1 MFYCD
6 GKIITEHGG
15 NKPTTL
21 PTLYIILVDI
31 SIISLSSLCNYHYA
45 HTCRVPVWRK
55 RPLGVEGISTSG
67 IFFGV
72 SYVMTSWHGQL
83 FCITAVLR
91 VESNHERPVMQSL
104 CVCHVGSLNKR
115 MNKRWLWFQTP
126 WRSCDVAVII
136 CQIWTCI
143 FNRIHLLYDVGY
155 IIFIIY
161 LIIIL
166 NGRFSP
172 YPSFWVRSWNIST
185 CDMFTRFV

>member
-21 PTLYIILVDI
+21 PTLT
-31 SIISLSSLCNYHYA
+31 SSLLTYQSSHYHHYA
-45 HTCRVPVWRK
+45 NIIMLTRVEYLCGERGHWVSI
-55 RPLGVEGISTSG
+55 VSTSG
-67 IFFGV
+67 IFSGV
-72 SYVMTSWHGQL
+72 SYVMTLWHGQL

-104 CVCHVGSLNKR
+104 CVCRVGSLNKR

-136 CQIWTCI
+136 CQIRTCI

-155 IIFIIY
+155 IMFIIY